1 VIDPAGELVVMVAAA
16 RAAGQG
22 LMRRFRDRGSLRIE
36 IKGQADFVSIAD
48 IEAQETLRER
58 LLGAC
63 PGFGFLAEEGDAAM
77 ESAAHEA
84 RFIVDP
90 LDGTTNFLHGLPHF
104 AVAVALER
112 RGRLV
117 AGVVFDPAKDE
128 LFAAREGA
136 GTTLNGAPVRVS
148 TDRDLAQAIV
158 GTGIPHSSGLHRH
171 AAYLPRLAAA
181 MKEAAGIRRM
191 GAAALDMA
199 YVAAGRF
206 AAYFEAGVKP
216 WDIAAGAVLVREA
229 GGVVTEPDGGDGDFI
244 ASGEVLATNG
254 HVHAALIAMVGGPS
268 AR

>member
-1 VIDPAGELVVMVAAA
+1 VTGPEAELEVMTAAA
-16 RAAGQG
+16 RAAGEG
-22 LMRRFRDRGSLRIE
+22 LMRRFRDRGSLRVE
-36 IKGQADFVSIAD
+36 VKGLADFVSIAD
-48 IEAQETLRER
+48 VEAQETLRAR
-58 LLGAC
+58 LVGAF
-63 PGFGFLAEEGDAAM
+63 PGFGFLGEEGDAGPDAT
-77 ESAAHEA
+77 HET

-104 AVAVALER
+104 AVAVALQR
-112 RGRLV
+112 KGRLV
-117 AGVVFDPAKDE
+117 AGVVYDPPKDE
-128 LFAAREGA
+128 MFSAREGA
-136 GTTLNGAPVRVS
+136 GSTLNGQPMRVS
-148 TDRDLAQAIV
+148 PDRDLARAII

-229 GGVVTEPDGGDGDFI
+229 GGVVTEPAGGDGDFL
-244 ASGEVLATNG
+244 ASGEVLASNG
-254 HVHAALIAMVGGPS
+254 HVHEALIAMVGGP
-268 AR
+268 AQG